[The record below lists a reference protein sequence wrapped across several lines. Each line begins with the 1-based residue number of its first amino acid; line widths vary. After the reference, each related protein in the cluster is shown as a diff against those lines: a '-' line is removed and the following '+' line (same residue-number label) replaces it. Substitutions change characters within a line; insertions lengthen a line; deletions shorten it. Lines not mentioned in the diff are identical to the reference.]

1 MTSLMT
7 SADPA
12 WRRSAARRASS
23 SAQPLWGIAG
33 TYLAI
38 CAREGHRAR
47 APAGAARRGALVV
60 QELLAQELPGAGTAG
75 PGTAAQELRSRKPGQ
90 GTGGPGTA
98 VQEPIARRGRESTA
112 GAAHLHA
119 PSVPLRFAVELAA
132 RRRMRCAD
140 DCYALTVCGCG
151 READDPAFD
160 ADARVRASRCRACRV
175 GPGARPAT
183 ARCVAVASR
192 AMFSSP
198 YAGAAITPPGSQV
211 TRARPNFAGRLCGR
225 GRLHAAAAAALR
237 AEPAQLLR
245 RAASVQPR
253 PRRR

>member
-98 VQEPIARRGRESTA
+98 VQEPIAPRGMPMSVWSCVALLTWHVAIPYPPSYHVCFGTAAGARDQRALLARPCGQRVCSLCALPCLRLPRALRRVPGTQVASPPADRRTARAQLSRKGTRRGRE
-112 GAAHLHA
+112 GC
-119 PSVPLRFAVELAA
+119 AA
-132 RRRMRCAD
+132 RFLGLTHSRTRTSRLVWLPCAS
-140 DCYALTVCGCG
+140 L
-151 READDPAFD
+151 
-160 ADARVRASRCRACRV
+160 S
-175 GPGARPAT
+175 PGARGC
-183 ARCVAVASR
+183 R
-192 AMFSSP
+192 
-198 YAGAAITPPGSQV
+198 
-211 TRARPNFAGRLCGR
+211 RARAYLVR
-225 GRLHAAAAAALR
+225 
-237 AEPAQLLR
+237 
-245 RAASVQPR
+245 
-253 PRRR
+253 